1 MLSDILQTTSILMC
15 IVHLKVKYS
24 LTSWLC
30 VKPGATSLLYLDIKV
45 PRPWWHNGSGTQKQ
59 TRQGKSGR
67 LFYEVLTTQSFKSC
81 NVCRR
86 AYNVYNVSLYS
97 FNFINVISIYSL
109 IFALVGKL
117 NIEIR
122 YENVQHSLHCV
133 STLACFLMVTLISYT
148 VYLQTS
154 CDS

>member
-1 MLSDILQTTSILMC
+1 M
-15 IVHLKVKYS
+15 YS
-24 LTSWLC
+24 QFKNQIYPSQLWLYVWRLEPLISC
-30 VKPGATSLLYLDIKV
+30 KHHPVLISRYTW
-45 PRPWWHNGSGTQKQ
+45 PWWHNGSGTQKQ

-117 NIEIR
+117 NIEIG
-122 YENVQHSLHCV
+122 YKNVQHSLHCV
-133 STLACFLMVTLISYT
+133 NTLACFLVDTLISYT
-148 VYLQTS
+148 AYLQTS
-154 CDS
+154 WDSHGNVS